1 MAQLVLNGKIDPK
14 LSYHTM
20 FATRETQSQLQ
31 RFTIQCN
38 REKLWVCSSS
48 QTSAPTLGNVAST
61 NYSNIGRYLAHNVAA
76 LPTVYMQIAWDVSL
90 QMHEGKHFIMFDRP
104 WLIWNKTFNFKKDQ
118 FFRIA

>member
-20 FATRETQSQLQ
+20 FATRDTQSQLQ

-38 REKLWVCSSS
+38 REELWVCSSS
-48 QTSAPTLGNVAST
+48 QTSAPALGSVAST
-61 NYSNIGRYLAHNVAA
+61 NYSIIGRYLAHNVAA

-90 QMHEGKHFIMFDRP
+90 QSPEGKHFIMFDRP
-104 WLIWNKTFNFKKDQ
+104 WLIWNKTFNFKKEQ
-118 FFRIA
+118 IFRIA